1 MPFNSI
7 AMSLAT
13 RRVRKFGLLGLPI
26 TVIMTCLIP
35 KAKAEYP
42 CSFAGPGE
50 IVVGSTQGGYGVASV
65 LLCDTD
71 PYYAEQEYDEGSDY
85 SSSSY
90 YDPELAALEFQSANA
105 MLQAQQQLELLQ
117 DTDYLRYLSGSWTL
131 FPTAMS
137 EEITPGDY
145 CVASFFKASMDPS
158 ANNAPVMIT
167 LSGPGGDY
175 DGALLTFASEAIPRP
190 ATVETIR
197 VTLTQNDDSPA
208 TVQALNYSMP
218 NLPFGVIAFAVPTID
233 AALAGMEDVQ
243 SFDVE
248 IDGQSVA
255 RTTWHSGFAVRNEL
269 RRCVSGQPYS
279 VTSIDIV
286 PDRLEVP

>member
-1 MPFNSI
+1 
-7 AMSLAT
+7 MSLA
-13 RRVRKFGLLGLPI
+13 RDVFRELGLIGLPLA
-26 TVIMTCLIP
+26 VIMTCFAP
-35 KAKAEYP
+35 QAQAEYP

-50 IVVGSTQGGYGVASV
+50 IVVGSTPEGYGVASV
-65 LLCDTD
+65 PLCDTD
-71 PYYAEQEYDEGSDY
+71 PNAQQEYEESSDY
-85 SSSSY
+85 SSANY

-117 DTDYLRYLSGSWTL
+117 DPDYLRYISGSWTL
-131 FPTAMS
+131 YPSATS
-137 EEITPGDY
+137 ERITPGKY
-145 CVASFFKASMDPS
+145 CVASFFKASMDPA
-158 ANNAPVMIT
+158 ANNAPIMIT

-190 ATVETIR
+190 ETVETIR
-197 VTLTQNDDSPA
+197 VTLTQNDDPPA

-248 IDGQSVA
+248 IDGHSVA
-255 RTTWHSGFAVRNEL
+255 RTTWHSGLAVRDEL
-269 RRCVSGQPYS
+269 RRCVNGQPYS

-286 PDRLEVP
+286 PDRLERP